1 MGKEAGFESA
11 TSISRCVVLGVA
23 AAIAIATA
31 ASAQV
36 RSQPATTA
44 LYASSAELQAS
55 VSGGTAVTNLTKGF
69 RVARAGNDRVS
80 IDIIKRTRPE
90 EGPIVHQTVTEI
102 YQVLGGGGTLMT
114 GGMLLNGKP
123 ALGPDGKPLNP
134 ESIGPSISGTKIMGG
149 QSRHVAVG
157 DVVLIPPGT
166 PHKFTQLDG
175 QVTYMVARY
184 NPGWYAKH

>member
-1 MGKEAGFESA
+1 MDKEANIESV

-23 AAIAIATA
+23 AAIAITTV
-31 ASAQV
+31 ASAQI
-36 RSQPATTA
+36 RNQPAAPA
-44 LYASSAELQAS
+44 LYASSAELLAS
-55 VSGGTAVTNLTKGF
+55 VAGGTAATNLTKGF

-80 IDIIKRTRPE
+80 IDVLKRTRPE
-90 EGPIVHQTVTEI
+90 EGPITHQTVTEI
-102 YQVLGGGGTLMT
+102 YQVLSGGGTLMT
-114 GGMLLNGKP
+114 GGTLLNEKP

-134 ESIGPSISGTKIMGG
+134 ESIGPSLGGTKIMDG

-175 QVTYMVARY
+175 QVTYLVVRY